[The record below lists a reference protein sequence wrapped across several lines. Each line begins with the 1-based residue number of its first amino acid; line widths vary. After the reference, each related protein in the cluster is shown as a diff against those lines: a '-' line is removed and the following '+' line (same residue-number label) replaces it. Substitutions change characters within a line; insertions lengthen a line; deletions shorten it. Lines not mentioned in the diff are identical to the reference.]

1 MSDVITLLPR
11 MGRRMMAGHPWVY
24 SNEIKMDAA
33 AKAIAAGSIVAVADE
48 RGRAIATAHYN
59 PHTLIAARILRDTAL
74 PLDDDFWRTRLA
86 AALRLRENLFSE
98 PYYRLVHAEADGLP
112 GLIIDRYNEHIVVQP
127 NTAGMQ
133 AALPVIVAALEELVK
148 PASIILRGDTPARA
162 LEGLEQ
168 EVRVIKGNAPDQLQA
183 RENGLSYT
191 VDGMG
196 GQKTGWFYDQ
206 RRNRALVAGLAHNK
220 TVLDLYT
227 HTGGFGLLAAH
238 KGAKSVLCVDRSEHA
253 LNLAKQTANAA
264 QLKQVAFE
272 KADVFDFCAA
282 YKGPRFDI
290 VVADPPAFAK
300 SRKDVGAASRGYRKL
315 AKMAAA
321 LVNPSGFFFIASC
334 SHAITPERFNE
345 EVAAGMREAGR
356 KGAILAHCEADLD
369 HPTHPHLPESSYL
382 KGVLFACS

>member
-1 MSDVITLLPR
+1 

-33 AKAIAAGSIVAVADE
+33 AKAIPAGSVVTISDE

-59 PHTLIAARILRDTAL
+59 PHTLIAARVLRDPAL
-74 PLDDDFWRTRLA
+74 PLDEDFWLMRLQT
-86 AALRLRENLFSE
+86 ALQLRENLFAE

-112 GLIIDRYNEHIVVQP
+112 GLIIDRYGDHIVLQP

-133 AALPVIVAALEELVK
+133 NVLPEIVDALEKLIK
-148 PASIILRGDTPARA
+148 PTSILLRGDTPARA
-162 LEGLEQ
+162 LEGLAE
-168 EVRVIKGNAPDQLQA
+168 EVRVLTGAAPDQLQA

-206 RRNRALVAGLAHNK
+206 RRNRALVAALAKNK

-238 KGAKSVLCVDRSEHA
+238 RGAKSVLCVDRSEHA
-253 LNLAKQTANAA
+253 LGLAKQSAATA
-264 QLKQVAFE
+264 QLGHVAFE
-272 KADVFDFCAA
+272 KADVFEFCAA
-282 YKGPRFDI
+282 HRQRYDI
-290 VVADPPAFAK
+290 VIADPPAFAK
-300 SRKDVGAASRGYRKL
+300 SRKDVGPASRGYRKL
-315 AKMAAA
+315 AKMAAG
-321 LVNPSGFFFIASC
+321 LVHPGGFLFMASC
-334 SHAITPERFNE
+334 SHAITAERFHE
-345 EVAAGMREAGR
+345 EVATGLREAGR

-382 KGVLFACS
+382 KGILIACS